1 MVLITTEKM
10 TNSLINK
17 LLEKNIDSDYKLMFI
32 CTTTLVYASS
42 ILLGTVI
49 KTDYWCLQK
58 YLKKYIQNKWY
69 LFLSKNVEP
78 APVWVFC
85 LHEGTHSS
93 LINCTHLPSEFP
105 W

>member
-1 MVLITTEKM
+1 MILLCMRDLMVLITTEKM

-49 KTDYWCLQK
+49 KTDY
-58 YLKKYIQNKWY
+58 
-69 LFLSKNVEP
+69 
-78 APVWVFC
+78 
-85 LHEGTHSS
+85 
-93 LINCTHLPSEFP
+93 
-105 W
+105 